1 MWDWSM
7 QSWRDFKKILN
18 RLHRVLLNRYSA
30 ENSGDIPDCTGLGDD
45 RERGECVGLTT
56 LMAGR
61 EVLVLGVELCNIGVT
76 GYKF

>member
-45 RERGECVGLTT
+45 RERRVCWLDHLDGGKGGVGVGGG
-56 LMAGR
+56 A
-61 EVLVLGVELCNIGVT
+61 V
-76 GYKF
+76 